1 MGLLFLI
8 TSLHLPLSRIVLFLW
23 PVCPLQPLCNLFI
36 LSRVFFSFPVLP
48 CPHLEAHPPSPLITS
63 PYHFNLA
70 FFDTSTTLNAP
81 LTAALLVLLFF
92 FFFFFWLRS
101 KYCPDWLWR
110 PVYLKNT
117 LLFEIQVPKCNE
129 LSVTMICLALVVNGH
144 ILDDSLATQTST
156 SYDVCPLM
164 LCSYSLLSCVFLH
177 SFRCLH
183 LFI

>member
-92 FFFFFWLRS
+92 FFFFDCDPNIVQTDYGDPCTLKILF
-101 KYCPDWLWR
+101 
-110 PVYLKNT
+110 YLKFKFQNAM
-117 LLFEIQVPKCNE
+117 NY
-129 LSVTMICLALVVNGH
+129 LSL
-144 ILDDSLATQTST
+144 
-156 SYDVCPLM
+156 
-164 LCSYSLLSCVFLH
+164 
-177 SFRCLH
+177 
-183 LFI
+183 